1 VKFLRVA
8 MGCSAK
14 TAARVLS
21 SSRPYASQLKRAY
34 AIAFSISVGCPLDTV
49 TQPSDPDYTTSI
61 RGWLNTNPASLATKL
76 AATLGAGIATR
87 SMRVHSMLAD
97 FTVIHGID
105 GRPSVLRVSVSPVA
119 GSQMRHTLAI
129 AESSFANC
137 MLLTHLDNKNSQRCQ
152 VTPSEE
158 NIDRIL
164 KSIKNEH
171 KNNATR
177 IY

>member
-1 VKFLRVA
+1 MT

-21 SSRPYASQLKRAY
+21 RSKPYTSQLKRAY
-34 AIAFSISVGCPLDTV
+34 AVTFSINVGCPLDTV
-49 TQPSDPDYTTSI
+49 TQPADPDYAKAI
-61 RGWLNTNPASLATKL
+61 QGWLLTNPASLATKL

-97 FTVIHGID
+97 FTVTHGLD
-105 GRPSVLRVSVSPVA
+105 GRPSVLRVSITPVA
-119 GSQMRHTLAI
+119 GTQLRHTLAI
-129 AESSFANC
+129 AESSYSGG
-137 MLLTHLDNKNSQRCQ
+137 MLLTHLDSKNAQRCQ

-158 NIDRIL
+158 SIDRIL

-171 KNNATR
+171 KNNSTR
-177 IY
+177 IH